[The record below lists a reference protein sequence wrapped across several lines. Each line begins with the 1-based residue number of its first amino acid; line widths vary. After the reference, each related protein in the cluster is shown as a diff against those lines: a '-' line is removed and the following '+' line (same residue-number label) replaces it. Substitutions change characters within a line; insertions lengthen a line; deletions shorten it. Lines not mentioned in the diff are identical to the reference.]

1 MDRMELKNVSTE
13 ADDES
18 SVDDRYTE
26 PIDSEKATINSQF
39 LDEEDAESQKFLT
52 NGMMKK
58 KKYEEYHEEY
68 HPGHAS
74 FGMSVFNLSNAIM
87 GSGILGLSFAM
98 ANTGIV
104 LFIIL
109 LLGVAILSLYSVHLL
124 LVTAKE
130 GGSLIYEKLG
140 ERAFGW
146 PGKVAAFGSITL
158 QNIGA
163 MSSYLFIVKY
173 ELPEVIRAF
182 LGLEESSGEWYLN
195 GNYVVV
201 FVSIG
206 IILPLSMLKN
216 LGYLGYT
223 SGFSLSCMVFFLGVL
238 IYKKTILPCPLPFF
252 YQHGS
257 NMSVNGSDALG
268 LYTLQNAS
276 ALAYIS
282 EASVNGPHLDP
293 HAATYDP
300 AHSPVEFTHQ
310 PDDHEDMCTP
320 KYFVFNSQ
328 TAYTLPILAFAFV
341 CHPEVLPIYSELK
354 DRSRK
359 KMQTVSNL
367 SILAMLVMYLF
378 SALFGYLT
386 FYDHVEA
393 ELLHTFTK
401 VYKFDTMLLMVRL
414 AVLTAVTLTVP
425 IVLFPIRSSVTTLC
439 FAEKEFSWIRHFLIA
454 AAILAFNN
462 LLVIF
467 VPTIRDIFGFIGSS
481 AATMLIFILPAAFY
495 LRLVKS
501 IPLRSPQKISA
512 AIFLVFGV
520 FFMFISLTLIALD
533 WIHNPPGSK
542 GSHGSASFGMSVFNL
557 GNAIMGSGIL
567 GLAYAMA
574 NTGIA
579 MFVILLLAVAI
590 FSLYSV
596 HLLLKTANEGGS
608 LVYEQLGYKAFGI
621 PGKLAAS
628 CSITMQNFGAM
639 ASYLYI
645 VKYELPI
652 VIKAFLDINDNA
664 WYTNGDY
671 LVLIVTVSI
680 ILPLSLLK
688 NLGYLGYTSG
698 FSLLCMV
705 FFVIVV
711 IYKKFQIPC
720 PLPEDF
726 INITVNAS
734 QPQVN
739 TTEEECC
746 KPKYFVFNSQTVY
759 AVPILT
765 FAFVCHPAILPMY
778 EELKDRSRRKMQNV
792 ANVSFLGMFIMY
804 LLAALFGYL
813 TFNEAVEPELLHTYS
828 KVYSF
833 DVVLLIVRFAVLTAV
848 TLTVPVVL
856 FPIRTSVN
864 QLLGASKDFSWPRH
878 IGITVALLVCVN
890 ILVIFVPTIRDIF
903 GFIGASAAAMLIF
916 ILPSAFYIRL
926 VEKESMRS
934 VQKIGALLFL
944 IMGIIVMISS
954 MTLIILDWIHNAG
967 SSDDHSD
974 GH

>member
-1 MDRMELKNVSTE
+1 MDRMELKNVNTE

-18 SVDDRYTE
+18 SVDDRDTE

-109 LLGVAILSLYSVHLL
+109 LLGIAILSLYSVHLL

-146 PGKVAAFGSITL
+146 PGKMAAFGSITL

-195 GNYVVV
+195 GNYVVL

-293 HAATYDP
+293 HATTYDP
-300 AHSPVEFTHQ
+300 VHSPVEFTHH

-439 FAEKEFSWIRHFLIA
+439 FAGKEFSWIRHFLIA

-520 FFMFISLTLIALD
+520 FFMIGSLSLITLD

-542 GSHGSASFGMSVFNL
+542 GAH
-557 GNAIMGSGIL
+557 
-567 GLAYAMA
+567 
-574 NTGIA
+574 
-579 MFVILLLAVAI
+579 
-590 FSLYSV
+590 
-596 HLLLKTANEGGS
+596 
-608 LVYEQLGYKAFGI
+608 
-621 PGKLAAS
+621 
-628 CSITMQNFGAM
+628 
-639 ASYLYI
+639 
-645 VKYELPI
+645 
-652 VIKAFLDINDNA
+652 
-664 WYTNGDY
+664 
-671 LVLIVTVSI
+671 
-680 ILPLSLLK
+680 
-688 NLGYLGYTSG
+688 
-698 FSLLCMV
+698 
-705 FFVIVV
+705 
-711 IYKKFQIPC
+711 
-720 PLPEDF
+720 
-726 INITVNAS
+726 
-734 QPQVN
+734 
-739 TTEEECC
+739 
-746 KPKYFVFNSQTVY
+746 
-759 AVPILT
+759 
-765 FAFVCHPAILPMY
+765 
-778 EELKDRSRRKMQNV
+778 
-792 ANVSFLGMFIMY
+792 
-804 LLAALFGYL
+804 
-813 TFNEAVEPELLHTYS
+813 
-828 KVYSF
+828 
-833 DVVLLIVRFAVLTAV
+833 
-848 TLTVPVVL
+848 
-856 FPIRTSVN
+856 
-864 QLLGASKDFSWPRH
+864 
-878 IGITVALLVCVN
+878 
-890 ILVIFVPTIRDIF
+890 
-903 GFIGASAAAMLIF
+903 
-916 ILPSAFYIRL
+916 
-926 VEKESMRS
+926 
-934 VQKIGALLFL
+934 
-944 IMGIIVMISS
+944 
-954 MTLIILDWIHNAG
+954 
-967 SSDDHSD
+967 
-974 GH
+974 